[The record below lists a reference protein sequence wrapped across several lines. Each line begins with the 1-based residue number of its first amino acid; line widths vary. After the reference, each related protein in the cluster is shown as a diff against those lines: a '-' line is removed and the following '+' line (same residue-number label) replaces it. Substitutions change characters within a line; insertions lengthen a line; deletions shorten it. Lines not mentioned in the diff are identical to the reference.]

1 MGVAAVAAVLGLQ
14 FDSYYVE
21 ESRGWPAPQMDLNF
35 KSCPSG
41 KQSQSPCSGPPPGY
55 QELSTDYDWLVKSIG
70 HSGQREIRKAFP
82 VIC

>member
-1 MGVAAVAAVLGLQ
+1 M
-14 FDSYYVE
+14 E

-41 KQSQSPCSGPPPGY
+41 KQSHSPCSDPPRGY
-55 QELSTDYDWLVKSIG
+55 QELSTDYDWPVKSIG
-70 HSGQREIRKAFP
+70 HSGQWEIRNTFP